1 MNPLSAYNSQGSFN
15 ASNTSFNTTTNASLL
30 DQTYGTA
37 GSTFSPS
44 ATITA
49 AQYVSA
55 NQSYSQNKPTYN
67 QSAINLQTLPMSGNY
82 SPNSSNYSNNTYDAT
97 PSFTQNTSSSYDNS
111 YDNLVARKSIDDM
124 KKQFDEQLLTKV
136 SQMSLEEVTKLLA
149 QKQMELNSTSTIYL
163 NQLKTSKDNMAAALS
178 CRDITTNNNSSDK
191 EEFC

>member
-30 DQTYGTA
+30 EQTYGTA
-37 GSTFSPS
+37 GSAFSPS

-55 NQSYSQNKPTYN
+55 NQNYN
-67 QSAINLQTLPMSGNY
+67 QTKPQ
-82 SPNSSNYSNNTYDAT
+82 YSNNYDGTAS
-97 PSFTQNTSSSYDNS
+97 SFNQNTSSSYDNS
-111 YDNLVARKSIDDM
+111 YDNLVARKSLDDM

-163 NQLKTSKDNMAAALS
+163 NQLKTSKDNMAAAALS
-178 CRDITTNNNSSDK
+178 CRDITTNSDK